1 MTWIPYILYV
11 FIALSLVRLVKGP
24 TIYDRLLALHLVSAQ
39 IILLMC
45 LHAVTYNRAYYA
57 DVAMLYALLSFV
69 ETIAFVR
76 FSRPRSDRRAGA

>member
-1 MTWIPYILYV
+1 MTLMAYMLYV
-11 FIALSLVRLVKGP
+11 FMALSLVRLAIGP
-24 TIYDRLLALHLVSAQ
+24 TFYDRLLALHLVSAQ

-45 LHAVTYNRAYYA
+45 LHAVRHGMAFYA

-76 FSRPRSDRRAGA
+76 FQRRTPGRAAA

>member
-1 MTWIPYILYV
+1 MTGIGYALYA
-11 FIALSLVRLVKGP
+11 FMALSLVRLFVGP
-24 TIYDRLLALHLVSAQ
+24 TFYDRLVALHLVSAQ

-45 LHAVTYNRAYYA
+45 LQAVRIGRAFYA

-76 FSRPRSDRRAGA
+76 FGSRRSRKASA

>member
-1 MTWIPYILYV
+1 MTGISYALYA
-11 FIALSLVRLVKGP
+11 FMALSLLRLVMGP
-24 TIYDRLLALHLVSAQ
+24 TFYDRLLALHLVSAQ

-45 LHAVTYNRAYYA
+45 LHAVRYGRAFYA

-76 FSRPRSDRRAGA
+76 FGRRTSRKAAA